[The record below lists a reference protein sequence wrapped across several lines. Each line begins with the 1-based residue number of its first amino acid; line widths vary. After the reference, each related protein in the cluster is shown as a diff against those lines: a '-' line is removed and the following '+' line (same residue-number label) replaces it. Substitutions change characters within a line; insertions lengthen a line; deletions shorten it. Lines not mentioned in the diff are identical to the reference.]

1 MPRRQF
7 LADFEAAQVS
17 GEVEFIDDLKTGDED
32 GQFTFSFDHPLSQVP
47 AVINALVSD
56 VGDYPRSHEY
66 FIFMADD
73 APQALCQAIN
83 SGLPSTRS
91 KTVIELLKFVSSTLV
106 TSLTKPDD
114 DKVMPD
120 SQDNSDLAEEDSE
133 EDESEGELDL
143 NEDLLRAPSI
153 MRTLTTSA
161 PTLSSPFRRR
171 LNNDLRAA
179 KSAGF
184 KVGHLGPLTDGQGAY
199 ITISCRI
206 KKLGISE
213 EAMQAWKIEPDEYL
227 ILLIQYSSGYKP
239 LNILRNYSQSQS
251 REYMQVRVG
260 ASKTY
265 KPTIQEAILAF
276 ERSSRDGFTHRN
288 STMTAADST
297 EFRDVFISKPL
308 SNLMNERLLVLL
320 KLRGCYSGM
329 EWSGAE
335 QYYNELQGASD
346 LTHSQEPDRKYLQP
360 EMKRGT
366 YPAIVSA
373 DHFEAGKDDLSFPL
387 LAMQFLLRHFV
398 RCTEFC
404 LICHRHLSDD
414 LQAIK
419 PYVCDKPLCLYQYMS
434 LGFGP
439 SIEHEITAQ
448 PYVVD
453 LLVSF
458 CYLSAMS
465 GKLKHFPT
473 GLSIMVPPLAALQR
487 ESTVRSPTKD
497 AAIPVKVDIAR
508 QELLFPN
515 QTGRSPIKQGDW
527 IVVHIKHGPPA
538 PSDIYHCRVVDVS
551 LYPSVRLDQ
560 LISANRFRPSYQPLQ
575 ERPPTPPD
583 ATSIQH
589 RLETSP
595 KWADATVDKY
605 NVSFDELELSEKQQL
620 MVKLL
625 DTVPGVKE
633 MQEFLVTNHSM
644 DLKTWLVRISP
655 SALALLRWIIASNRA
670 CIMQIDD
677 FDNQVDGQASTSE
690 RIHGMPNWAQFRF
703 AMGAPDKEQRFVKA
717 VRQTSERLK
726 LEYPTLFAWH
736 GSPVQN
742 WHSIIREG
750 LNFNETAHG
759 RAYGHG
765 VYHSLHYAT
774 SFGYAVGYGGSIV
787 NNWPPSLLR
796 IKSAMSLN
804 EIVNAPSEFVSS
816 NPHLVV
822 AQLDWIQTRYLFV
835 QRTDQTNGHSTD
847 QYGTTG
853 RPITL
858 SSIGVSARATLP
870 PLPEPEEPKNVL
882 LQDPKMTPFGETV
895 RISIPAK
902 LGTSSHHRCFD
913 RVVKVKGDKG
923 SSKIR
928 KVLSR
933 FRGSGTQT
941 EPIELDEDNDEGCS
955 VATLEEDRA
964 LLVEEPTIETGVAS
978 LVPKSNFVPGT
989 LDHSKLPRMPEPSY
1003 ANITAT
1009 KRLQADF
1016 KALLKVQNNSSPEE
1030 LGWYIDPE
1038 KLDNVYQWI
1047 VELHTFEAFKDKGKD
1062 IPLVEDMKK
1071 RNVSSIVLELRFP
1084 GSYPMSPPFVRVI
1097 RPRFMS
1103 FQQGGGGHVTA
1114 GGALCMELLTNSGW
1128 SAVSSI
1134 EAVLLQV
1141 RMAIASTDPYPARL
1155 SSDDVYGVG
1164 EAIEAYKRACMT
1176 HGWQIPPDFASLAQG

>member
-7 LADFEAAQVS
+7 LADFEAARVFGS
-17 GEVEFIDDLKTGDED
+17 VEFIDDLKTSDED
-32 GQFTFSFDHPLSQVP
+32 GQFTFSFEHPLSQV
-47 AVINALVSD
+47 AVVINALISD

-66 FIFMADD
+66 YIFMADD
-73 APQALCQAIN
+73 APQALCHAIN
-83 SGLPSTRS
+83 SNLPSTRG
-91 KTVIELLKFVSSTLV
+91 KTVTELLKFVSSTLAA
-106 TSLTKPDD
+106 SLTDPDG

-120 SQDNSDLAEEDSE
+120 SQHDSDLAEEDSE

-143 NEDLLRAPSI
+143 DEGLLRAPSI
-153 MRTLTTSA
+153 MESPTTNA
-161 PTLSSPFRRR
+161 PTLSSPFRTR
-171 LNNDLRAA
+171 LNDDLRAA
-179 KSAGF
+179 KAAGF

-199 ITISCRI
+199 VTLSCRI

-239 LNILRNYSQSQS
+239 LNSLQNYNQSS
-251 REYMQVRVG
+251 LLERMQMRVG
-260 ASKTY
+260 ACKTY

-276 ERSSRDGFTHRN
+276 ERPTRDGPTQRN
-288 STMTAADST
+288 LTISAADLT
-297 EFRDVFISKPL
+297 GFHEVFISKPL
-308 SNLMNERLLVLL
+308 NNLMNERLVVLL
-320 KLRGCYSGM
+320 KLRAGYTGM
-329 EWSGAE
+329 QWSGAE
-335 QYYNELQGASD
+335 QYYNEFQGASD
-346 LTHSQEPDRKYLQP
+346 PSLEPDKKYLKP
-360 EMKRGT
+360 EKNTGT

-373 DHFEAGKDDLSFPL
+373 DHFEVGKDSLSFPL

-419 PYVCDKPLCLYQYMS
+419 PYVCEKPLCLYQYMS

-458 CYLSAMS
+458 CYLSAVA

-473 GLSIMVPPLAALQR
+473 GLSIMVPPLAALQP
-487 ESTVRSPTKD
+487 EGYVSLSTKD
-497 AAIPVKVDIAR
+497 AAMPVKVDISR

-515 QTGRSPIKQGDW
+515 QTAKSPIKQGDW
-527 IVVHIKHGPPA
+527 IVVRTKH
-538 PSDIYHCRVVDVS
+538 STTQNSEIYHCRVVDAS
-551 LYPSVRLDQ
+551 LYPSIRLDQ
-560 LISANRFRPSYQPLQ
+560 LLPANKDRKPNQPSQ

-583 ATSIQH
+583 TISVQD
-589 RLETSP
+589 RTETSP
-595 KWADATVDKY
+595 KWTEAMIDMY
-605 NVSFDELELSEKQQL
+605 NVSFDELEPSEKRQL
-620 MVKLL
+620 MIKLL
-625 DTVPGVKE
+625 DTVPGVKD
-633 MQEFLVTNHSM
+633 MQEFLVTNRST
-644 DLKTWLVRISP
+644 DLKTWSGRISP

-677 FDNQVDGQASTSE
+677 FDLQASGTASTSE
-690 RIHGMPNWAQFRF
+690 RVHGMPNWAQFRF

-736 GSPVQN
+736 GSPVHN

-759 RAYGHG
+759 RAFGHG
-765 VYHSLHYAT
+765 CYHSLQYAT
-774 SFGYAVGYGGSIV
+774 SLGYASGYGNTIT
-787 NNWPPSLLR
+787 NNWPGSLLQ
-796 IKSAMSLN
+796 ITSAMSLN

-835 QRTDQTNGHSTD
+835 RRSAQTSDQTSRVLT
-847 QYGTTG
+847 Q
-853 RPITL
+853 
-858 SSIGVSARATLP
+858 ATQAMLV
-870 PLPEPEEPKNVL
+870 EQEKPKDVL
-882 LQDPKMTPFGETV
+882 LQDPKMTPVGETT
-895 RISIPAK
+895 RISIPAR
-902 LGTSSHHRCFD
+902 LGTSSHHRYLD
-913 RVVKVKGDKG
+913 KVVKVKGDTG

-941 EPIELDEDNDEGCS
+941 EPIELMEDDDEGCS
-955 VATLEEDRA
+955 VATLEEDRE
-964 LLVEEPTIETGVAS
+964 LLVEEPAIETTVAS
-978 LVPKSNFVPGT
+978 LVPRSDFVPGA

-1016 KALLKVQNNSSPEE
+1016 KALLKVQNNSAPDE

-1038 KLDNVYQWI
+1038 KFDNVYQWI
-1047 VELHTFEAFKDKGKD
+1047 VELHTFEAFRDNGKD
-1062 IPLVEDMKK
+1062 IPLVDDMKK
-1071 RNVSSIVLELRFP
+1071 RNISSIVLELRFP

-1141 RMAIASTDPYPARL
+1141 RMAIASTEPNPARL
-1155 SSDDVYGVG
+1155 SSDEVYGVG
-1164 EAIEAYKRACMT
+1164 EAIEAYKRACLA
-1176 HGWQIPPDFASLAQG
+1176 HGWKIPSDFASLAHG